1 MQRLWT
7 IALALSLAAC
17 MGEIPGGDDDD
28 DQPVVCEQARTY
40 AGFGNRTLEADR
52 PTIEPGSDRLR
63 IKPYG
68 ALAAEYR
75 AALGL
80 SAFDTSLY
88 AATFGRPP
96 ARWYIEPQASAN
108 TVYAA
113 FALAFDAC
121 SQHTTADA
129 LYATAPNAQLADIVC
144 RDHAR
149 KFWNREPTDAEAS
162 ACATY
167 AVDKTDPA
175 DAPAKR
181 WAYSCAAVLSASGF
195 LAY

>member
-1 MQRLWT
+1 MRIYFLV
-7 IALALSLAAC
+7 ASLGLAGC
-17 MGEIPGGDDDD
+17 VGNIDPGDDDD
-28 DQPVVCEQARTY
+28 TQEPVVCEQARTY
-40 AGFGNRTLEADR
+40 LGYGNHTLEADR

-80 SAFDTSLY
+80 SAFDTTLY
-88 AATFGRPP
+88 ASTFGRPP

-108 TVYAA
+108 TIYAA
-113 FALAFDAC
+113 FALAYVGC
-121 SQHTTADA
+121 TTHTSSDP
-129 LYATAPNAQLADIVC
+129 LYAQAPTASLADTIC

-149 KFWNREPTDAEAS
+149 RFWHREATDAEVTS
-162 ACATY
+162 CVTY
-167 AVDKTDPA
+167 AVDQTNPA
-175 DAPAKR
+175 DPPAKR